1 MTGISWMLGM
11 LLTGARLAQ
20 ERSIEYC
27 CKYWM
32 LLRLVQVLDASHSYS
47 DLGLR
52 TYDDLAL

>member
-32 LLRLVQVLDASHSYS
+32 LLRLLQVLDASEAGAST
-47 DLGLR
+47 GCF
-52 TYDDLAL
+52 